1 MRGALAAIRHVEAV
15 VPAATPATGIVL
27 RYGNFYGPGTGLS
40 QEPDVPMT
48 AVVRKRLLPVIGSG
62 DGVWSF
68 VHIEDAATATAAA
81 IERGDAGIYQVVDDE
96 PAAVRVWLPALAAAL
111 GAPAPLR
118 LPRWLGRLPDAR
130 AKRAAQSCNPDT
142 GDLHNLAVQRTLRGA
157 GIALRLNQIGPHL
170 GPTVVVVIAEY
181 PVHVDAAVE
190 QRRRQVVQGAVALQ
204 VAEQDGCLGQGI
216 ERGQAA
222 LDELP
227 LLVDVADEDNRHG
240 FGRSLSRGPDLDDVA
255 AASLAFHEYPQMET
269 G

>member
-15 VPAATPATGIVL
+15 VPAATPATGVVL

-40 QEPDVPMT
+40 QESGAPMT

-118 LPRWLGRLPDAR
+118 LPRWLGRLLAGEAATLMMTEVRGAANAR
-130 AKRAAQSCNPDT
+130 AKRALDWQ
-142 GDLHNLAVQRTLRGA
+142 LRYPTW
-157 GIALRLNQIGPHL
+157 RLGFEKGL
-170 GPTVVVVIAEY
+170 G
-181 PVHVDAAVE
+181 
-190 QRRRQVVQGAVALQ
+190 
-204 VAEQDGCLGQGI
+204 
-216 ERGQAA
+216 
-222 LDELP
+222 
-227 LLVDVADEDNRHG
+227 
-240 FGRSLSRGPDLDDVA
+240 
-255 AASLAFHEYPQMET
+255 
-269 G
+269 